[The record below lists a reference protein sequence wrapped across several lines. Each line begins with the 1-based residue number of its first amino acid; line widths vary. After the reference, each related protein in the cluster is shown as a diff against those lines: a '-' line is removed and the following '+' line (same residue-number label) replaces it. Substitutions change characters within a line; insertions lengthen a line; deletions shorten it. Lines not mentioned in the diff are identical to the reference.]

1 MQRRYLIAA
10 VLMSLSIAGTSV
22 ADEVRYVEKDGI
34 TYRETSRT
42 VRRPISETRYRERER
57 TVYREEVETES
68 RDLYRTV
75 HVPVT
80 EYRWK
85 TRWLGRWNPFVQ
97 PVPVYHL
104 EPTTTWEP
112 RTEVVTVPITRRTF
126 VPENRTEKVPVTV
139 RRMVDEEVTSRVA
152 IAGRSTSTAS
162 SDLSGS
168 AVARRMTIGGSR
180 LENDPPRYADH
191 WRPIETTVRR

>member
-1 MQRRYLIAA
+1 MQHRFFLAA
-10 VLMSLSIAGTSV
+10 VLVSIPFAGTSV
-22 ADEVRYVEKDGI
+22 ADDVRYVEKDGV
-34 TYRETSRT
+34 TYRETRRT
-42 VRRPISETRYRERER
+42 VRRPVSETRYTQRER

-85 TRWLGRWNPFVQ
+85 TRWVGRWNPFVQ

-104 EPTTTWEP
+104 APTTTWEP
-112 RTEVVTVPITRRTF
+112 RTEVVTMPITKRKY
-126 VPENRTEKVPVTV
+126 VPEIRTEQVPVTV
-139 RRMVDEEVTSRVA
+139 RRMVDEEITSRVA
-152 IAGRSTSTAS
+152 VAGRSTSTAS

-168 AVARRMTIGGSR
+168 SVARRMTIGGSR
-180 LENDPPRYADH
+180 LENDPPRYADQ
-191 WRPIETTVRR
+191 WRPVETTVRR